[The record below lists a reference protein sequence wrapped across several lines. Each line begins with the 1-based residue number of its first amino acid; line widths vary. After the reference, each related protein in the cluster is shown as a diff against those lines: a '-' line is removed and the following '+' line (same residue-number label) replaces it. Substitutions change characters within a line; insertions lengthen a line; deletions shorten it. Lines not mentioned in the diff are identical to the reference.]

1 MPTLRFSLKDPD
13 DAHVDDTW
21 MIYHAFIGR
30 YYQRAVDSHAGIQ
43 MCKEYPD
50 EWYVPFND
58 EEFAEV
64 KYVALQCK
72 VFTAIFNVRES

>member
-43 MCKEYPD
+43 MCKEFPMNGTYLSMMKNLLKLSTLH
-50 EWYVPFND
+50 YN
-58 EEFAEV
+58 ARC
-64 KYVALQCK
+64 LQL
-72 VFTAIFNVRES
+72 SLM